1 VTRVPLVLGLGRRAG
16 ASTVAAALHATAL
29 PTLVACGP
37 GSWSAD
43 VAVCAGDEAS
53 LCRADALRG
62 PAVLLVVLVADTT
75 PPTPAR
81 RQELARRHPSV
92 VVLPHVPEWTGLS
105 GVPDEAD
112 ALFARRPELL
122 PPALRAYT
130 RGLRLAVAAL
140 LRADVLAR
148 PQPPALTWSAPSAG
162 TPPTTGTA
170 PTTAR
175 PRPAVPGSAGATPTL
190 VPDDDA
196 IEAEVLA
203 AATPRTERSTAARPT
218 SQANDADR
226 APTGAVALGRPATH
240 LRIRALHRP
249 VVGDSAKAG

>member
-29 PTLVACGP
+29 PTPVAWGP

-53 LCRADALRG
+53 LRRADALRG
-62 PAVLLVVLVADTT
+62 PAVLLVVLVEDTT
-75 PPTPAR
+75 PPLAR
-81 RQELARRHPSV
+81 QQELARLHPSV
-92 VVLPHVPEWTGLS
+92 VVLPHVPEWAGLS

-112 ALFARRPELL
+112 ALFARQPEQL
-122 PPALRAYT
+122 PPALSAYT

-140 LRADVLAR
+140 LRTDVLAR
-148 PQPPALTWSAPSAG
+148 PQPPVLTWSA
-162 TPPTTGTA
+162 PTTGTA

-203 AATPRTERSTAARPT
+203 AATPRTERSTTARPT
-218 SQANDADR
+218 SQAADADR
-226 APTGAVALGRPATH
+226 APACAVALGRPATH